1 MKSLIIPKI
10 NHSILTLPNP
20 SKGKKKKNF
29 ERELYLYNFK

>member
-20 SKGKKKKNF
+20 SKGKKKNF